1 MSQPIENVLFFPF
14 SLGNDTFLR
23 PSSGT
28 SMATQGLVLDS
39 VSDVLVVDVCVK
51 LVLDTVDVMVAVVAV
66 LVGGTSVE
74 LDSVSAGLSIN

>member
-1 MSQPIENVLFFPF
+1 
-14 SLGNDTFLR
+14 
-23 PSSGT
+23 
-28 SMATQGLVLDS
+28 MATQGLVLDS

-74 LDSVSAGLSIN
+74 LDSVPAGLSIN